1 MSNNFRNIIQEW
13 LSIQESS
20 ELEQAINFDDKVE
33 REITAEATKPKI
45 VQDGNRTIEL
55 EPTNIERQKR
65 NLRKKY
71 YER

>member
-1 MSNNFRNIIQEW
+1 MNSTFTTLIQDW
-13 LSIQESS
+13 LSIQEAS
-20 ELEQAINFDDKVE
+20 ELEQAITFDDRVE
-33 REITAEATKPKI
+33 REITAEATKKKI

-65 NLRKKY
+65 KLRREY